1 MKRLSYIFIHVCAF
15 LIGMCAHAYAQ
26 EPGADCSTAIPMGKD
41 YRADV
46 KKGQAIWY
54 SAWTFDLPL
63 TVTFAPKGGSADPAP
78 IVKMDFTCTPGIYE
92 DSILCSLF
100 CPTSS
105 GSGIQFD
112 MPHKPD
118 LKSKTLDNGTFV
130 YYLSLGKTY
139 RDMLLKMGISY
150 NLEVYVEVTYRSDGV
165 ISMAPDDLFTNCVDS
180 AKFMHYGDTVKVVAN
195 DKKRHVIVPYIQWQ
209 EDTVIYKWTGTTPC
223 TFSVANTCEFDPTDN
238 GNPNLIQ
245 YEPNIQPGDSVKVL
259 ATWIYKW
266 VNNPDYPNEAGMY
279 FAKVYSAEPGVLQV
293 KKAPQATPRG
303 KAIIMR
309 LDHTYALNAN
319 DTNIYAIT
327 RIWDDD
333 TLNTKFTTPTEHV
346 FRMQIA
352 NDPDFSD
359 AHLLKEYQFERNYSG
374 HWQGISGADM
384 KKFWQKTSEL
394 YLYIRFIC
402 SEATTVTPSR
412 WTVSK
417 CIVDTKNYIN
427 SLDTSFAVKRG
438 STGGNYKLNYS
449 MLVGGDL
456 KMTFTP
462 AKKCSVFVATD
473 CNISLSATASN
484 LLYHTVLT
492 TSSNSTTIT
501 EDVIAGWAD
510 RVDDDG
516 YIYMRLHH
524 TESIGTYKMKLQST
538 APADT
543 DPVYPTA
550 TIAVACDE
558 TTKPFVEVSQ
568 TQTLTI
574 KNETGTTVKTITDA
588 APNTKY
594 PLSDLPAGKYT
605 VKGETE
611 EITINL

>member
-1 MKRLSYIFIHVCAF
+1 MKRVSYIFICVCAF
-15 LIGMCAHAYAQ
+15 LMGMCAHVYAQ
-26 EPGADCSTAIPMGKD
+26 APGADCSTAIPMGKD

-46 KKGQAIWY
+46 KKGQSIWY

-92 DSILCSLF
+92 DTILCSLF

-112 MPHKPD
+112 MPHTPE
-118 LKSKTLDNGTFV
+118 LKSKTLNGTFV
-130 YYLSLGKTY
+130 YYLSLGKRY
-139 RDMLLKMGISY
+139 RDLLLQMGIGY
-150 NLEVYVEVTYRSDGV
+150 NLEVYVEVTYQSDGV
-165 ISMAPDDLFTNCVDS
+165 ISMAPDDLFSNCVDN
-180 AKFMHYGDTVKVVAN
+180 AQFMRYGDTVKVAAN
-195 DKKRHVIVPYIQWQ
+195 DKKKHVIVPYVQWQ
-209 EDTVIYKWTGTTPC
+209 EDTVIYKWNGTSPC
-223 TFSVANTCEFDPTDN
+223 TLSVVNTCDFDPTDN
-238 GNPNLIQ
+238 SDDNIIQ
-245 YEPNIQPGDSVKVL
+245 YEPNIQPGDSVKVE

-266 VNNPDYPNEAGMY
+266 VNNPDYHSEAGMY
-279 FAKVYSAEPGVLQV
+279 FATVYSTAPGELIV
-293 KKAPQATPRG
+293 KKAPQSPPRG
-303 KAIIMR
+303 KATILR
-309 LDHTYALNAN
+309 FDRTYALNAN
-319 DTNIYAIT
+319 ETNLFAIT
-327 RIWDDD
+327 RMWDDD
-333 TLNTKFTTPTEHV
+333 TLHTKFETPTEHV

-352 NDPDFSD
+352 NDPDF
-359 AHLLKEYQFERNYSG
+359 AEEHILAKYQFDKSANG
-374 HWQGISGADM
+374 HSLGIYGSDM
-384 KKFWQKTSEL
+384 VALWKKATEQ

-492 TSSNSTTIT
+492 TSSSSTTIT

-550 TIAVACDE
+550 TITVACDDAN
-558 TTKPFVEVSQ
+558 KPYVEVNKA
-568 TQTLTI
+568 QTLTI
-574 KNETGTTVKTITDA
+574 QDEAGMMVKTIPA
-588 APNTKY
+588 EPNTKY
-594 PLSDLPAGKYT
+594 PLSELSTGKYT
-605 VKGETE
+605 IQGESET
-611 EITINL
+611 ITINL